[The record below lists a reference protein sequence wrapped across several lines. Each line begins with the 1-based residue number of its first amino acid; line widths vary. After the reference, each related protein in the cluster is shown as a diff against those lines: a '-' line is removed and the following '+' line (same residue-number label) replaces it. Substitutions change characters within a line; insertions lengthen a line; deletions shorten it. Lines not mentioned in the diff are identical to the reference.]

1 MTSEESFPHLLF
13 CQSPCEMHAVFQ
25 LPLPDQIPEILS
37 VGGDLQ
43 LLLQRVVCR
52 QIISRHIH
60 LHIGELPADPGQC
73 FQEIMQA
80 LQRIISLTDEDAVG
94 FTVLRVPAAFIE
106 GSAQGLI
113 HRIILCSGIPP
124 GGHLPVPCRPAGDIS
139 RQTDGFSLHHTSADE
154 FLLLAAQAVPFHQIP
169 EGHFARHTLREISEI
184 GFRTEAADPL
194 DPQKDP
200 LRMRIDT
207 ADRQRMG
214 IFCTKAVDHIRIII
228 FRDLTQFFFQLRLV
242 TVRMHGILM
251 EAVASDEISTA
262 PLRSRCSFRSRSGF
276 RDTGRV
282 FPLHPDYK
290 TLWDLFPRGNRERHC
305 QRHADVF
312 PVHDLRQQSGQPAFL
327 IGSFSMQCLGDHRE
341 HDIADPQYSHKSN
354 PLLIKYPIQVR

>member
-13 CQSPCEMHAVFQ
+13 CQFPCEMHAVFQ

-43 LLLQRVVCR
+43 LLLQCVVCR

-60 LHIGELPADPGQC
+60 LHIGESPTDPGQC

-80 LQRIISLTDEDAVG
+80 LQRIISLTDEDAVE

-113 HRIILCSGIPP
+113 HRIILCFGIPP

-139 RQTDGFSLHHTSADE
+139 RQTDGFSLHHTSAGE
-154 FLLLAAQAVPFHQIP
+154 FLLLAAQAVPFYQIP
-169 EGHFARHTLREISEI
+169 EGHFARHTLREIGEI
-184 GFRTEAADPL
+184 GFRTEAADAL

-214 IFCTKAVDHIRIII
+214 IFRTKAVDHIRIII
-228 FRDLTQFFFQLRLV
+228 FCDLTQFFFQLRLV
-242 TVRMHGILM
+242 TIGVYCVLTESITRDIVFLCRAGVRPGYRHA
-251 EAVASDEISTA
+251 ES
-262 PLRSRCSFRSRSGF
+262 PRCFRICR
-276 RDTGRV
+276 
-282 FPLHPDYK
+282 
-290 TLWDLFPRGNRERHC
+290 NRERHC
-305 QRHADVF
+305 QRHAGVF